1 MAKRV
6 KFGDVIEIVTS
17 KGYAYAQY
25 THKDSMMGALLRIFK
40 GIYVKKQPSIRS
52 SHEGVM
58 AISRMGDQ
66 I

>member
-40 GIYVKKQPSIRS
+40 GIYEKIFKQQSIERL
-52 SHEGVM
+52 
-58 AISRMGDQ
+58 
-66 I
+66 